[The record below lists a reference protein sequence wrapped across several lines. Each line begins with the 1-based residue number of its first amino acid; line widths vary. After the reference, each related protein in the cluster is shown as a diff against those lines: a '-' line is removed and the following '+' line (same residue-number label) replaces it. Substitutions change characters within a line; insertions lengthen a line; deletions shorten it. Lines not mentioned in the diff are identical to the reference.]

1 MKKEEIMAL
10 GVDEETAAKVAAAS
24 SEELKGYVPKS
35 RLDDERK
42 AKEAAE
48 ERAKEYDKQLEELK
62 NAPSDADEM
71 KKTIE
76 TLQKE
81 NKESAEKYEATINQ
95 MKVDAAVDEAIRGV
109 HGKNSKA
116 IKALLNLENAKL
128 TDEGKVKGL
137 DEQLE
142 ALTKAEDSSFLF
154 GSGVPEVK
162 GMKPGELRDGAAG
175 DVDFSKMSYSEIC
188 KHLENN
194 PGATI
199 Q

>member
-1 MKKEEIMAL
+1 MKKEEILAL

-24 SEELKGYVPKS
+24 SEELKNYVPKS
-35 RLDDERK
+35 KLDDERK

-48 ERAKEYDKQLEELK
+48 ERAKEYDAQLEKLK
-62 NAPSDADEM
+62 NAPSDAEEM

-81 NKESAEKYEATINQ
+81 NKESAAKYEATIKQ
-95 MKVDAAVDEAIRGV
+95 MKVDAAVEDAIRGV

-116 IKALLNLENAKL
+116 IKALLNLENVKL
-128 TDEGKVKGL
+128 TDDGKVKGL

-154 GSGVPEVK
+154 GSSVPEVK
-162 GMKPGELRDGAAG
+162 GMKPVEQRDGAAG
-175 DVDFSKMSYSEIC
+175 DVDFSKMSYSEISRYM
-188 KHLENN
+188 EEN
-194 PGATI
+194 PGVTI
-199 Q
+199 E